1 MKPNTNPFRGLI
13 LVLFVVALVFCGTSI
28 YRTASAHQQTDR
40 VYSDIRTLFEQEKV
54 DRFTVDDNNNLT
66 ITLKEPVD
74 GSRIVVYSI
83 YNFQLF
89 YDDFNDLVVKQY
101 ESGILSSYDY
111 PDSPSPA
118 WMSTILTW
126 VVVLAVMA
134 ILWYFLFL
142 RRTQGGGGGP
152 SASQFGK
159 AKARTLAE
167 TGRTVTF
174 DDVAGA
180 DEEKEELAEIV
191 DFLRQPAQYTQLGAR
206 IPKGVLLVGPP
217 GTGKTLLARA
227 VAGEAGCQYLSIS
240 GSDFVELYVGV
251 GASRVRDLFEQAKK
265 SSPAIVFIDEIDA
278 VGRQRGAGLGGG
290 HDEREQ
296 TLNQLLVEMDGFA
309 SNEGVIVLAATNRA
323 DILDPALLRP
333 GRFDRQIYVGLPDIK
348 GREEILRVHARSKPL
363 AEDVDLR
370 TIAQA
375 TVGFTGADLENLLN
389 EAALLSAREKR
400 PFIRMDV
407 IHEAML
413 KVIAGPEKKSR
424 VVPPHAKKLTAYH
437 EAGHAVVIHELK
449 TQDPVHQITIIPRGP
464 AGGLTIS
471 LPEEDRMYQSRKE
484 LQERI
489 CTCLGGR
496 VAEELVLG
504 DISTGASN
512 DLQTATSIARSMVMK
527 YGMSDRLGA
536 ISYDNDQ
543 EVFIG
548 RSMSQARAYSEEIAG
563 LIDEEIKALLDT
575 AYARCRQIL
584 SENMAALER
593 TAQYLLEF
601 ETMSADDFK
610 LVFDDPDALEQRKA
624 EERTQREREESE
636 RAAKEAR
643 LKAEREAERQRQQE
657 VAEISSGIKTLAKDL
672 KIPVLVLA
680 QLNREVDKT
689 AGAGARPKLAHLR
702 ESGTIEQD
710 ADIVTFLHRNRDDAK
725 EVSSADQSVDAEWI
739 IEKNRNG
746 RTGILKLLFF
756 PTKME
761 FIAAAP
767 YKEEDC
773 PQ

>member
-28 YRTASAHQQTDR
+28 YRTASSHQQTDR

-74 GSRIVVYSI
+74 GSRVVVYSI

-101 ESGILSSYDY
+101 ESGILSGYDY

-174 DDVAGA
+174 NDVAGA
-180 DEEKEELAEIV
+180 NEEKEELAEIV

-348 GREEILRVHARSKPL
+348 GREEILRVHARNKPL

-563 LIDEEIKALLDT
+563 LIDEEIKSLLDT

-584 SENMAALER
+584 SENMTALKR

-610 LVFDDPDALEQRKA
+610 LVFDDPDALEQHKA

-657 VAEISSGIKTLAKDL
+657 VAEAIFQGE
-672 KIPVLVLA
+672 P
-680 QLNREVDKT
+680 
-689 AGAGARPKLAHLR
+689 PK
-702 ESGTIEQD
+702 GQ
-710 ADIVTFLHRNRDDAK
+710 K
-725 EVSSADQSVDAEWI
+725 
-739 IEKNRNG
+739 
-746 RTGILKLLFF
+746 
-756 PTKME
+756 P
-761 FIAAAP
+761 
-767 YKEEDC
+767 
-773 PQ
+773 PQTPDPF